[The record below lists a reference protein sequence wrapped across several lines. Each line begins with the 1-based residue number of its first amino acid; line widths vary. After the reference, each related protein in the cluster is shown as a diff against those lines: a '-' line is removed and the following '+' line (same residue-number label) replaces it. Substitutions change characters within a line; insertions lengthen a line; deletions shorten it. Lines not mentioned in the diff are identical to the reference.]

1 MAYNPQEIEKKW
13 QKHWQNEPDA
23 VTLSDHKKTK
33 FYCLDMFPY
42 PSGAG
47 IHMGHVKNYVFSDI
61 YARSKWLQ
69 GYNVLH
75 PMGWDAFGLPAEN
88 AAIKRGVHPQK
99 STQQSITTFTKQL
112 KGLGLFYDWTKEI
125 NTTDPEYYKW
135 TQWIFLKMYN
145 ADLAYC
151 ANKPINWCPSCK
163 TGLANEEVVNGGC
176 ERCGTKVEQKQIPQW
191 VLKITQYAQKLID
204 GLQDLDWPEK
214 VKQMQRN
221 WIGKSEGALVTF
233 TAKDHHGKPVDIEIF
248 TTRPDTLLGVTYL
261 VVAPDAPIVQDIIA
275 PQHVDAVRT
284 YQEHVKKMSP
294 FDRQLDR
301 EKTGV
306 FTGTYAQH
314 PITGKDIP
322 VWLASY
328 VLSDYGT
335 GAVMAVPAH
344 DARDFEFAGKYD
356 LPIIQVIESPEV
368 TRDASGKLTA
378 AYEGD
383 GLLINSG
390 QFNGV
395 DSKKAI
401 EEITK
406 LLTAKG
412 KGKHHIQY
420 KLRDWIFSR
429 QRYWGE
435 PIPLIHCPTC
445 GIVPVPEKDLPV
457 LLPDVERYEP
467 TGTGQSPLA
476 AIESWVNV
484 ACPRCKGP
492 GKRETNTMPQWA
504 GSCWYFLRYPNPR
517 LKDKAF
523 DVEDM
528 SYWMP
533 VDLYIGGIEH
543 AILHL
548 LYARFYIKVLA
559 DLGYLSFNEPF
570 KKLYNQGMILKF
582 SEKSGQVEKMSK
594 SKGNVVNPDDIAAA
608 YGVDALRLYIMFM
621 GPVEMDCE
629 WQENGLEGMKRFLN
643 RLWTYLTTQG
653 TILADTAAEDAQ
665 ITARVQL
672 FLMEFQD
679 RITHFKPN
687 TAISAM
693 MELLNDLMGKQ
704 APLRSSSYAGQ
715 AKISKK
721 SAESMLVSLSVIAPH
736 IACELLEQLLHKK
749 LRDCSWPTCD
759 KSALQAQPVV
769 IAIQVNGK
777 TRCTISVAKGTDKKT
792 IENQARVAA
801 NKWLAQATIKK
812 VIVVPDRLINFVI

>member
-13 QKHWQNEPDA
+13 QKHWQTEPDA
-23 VTLSDHKKTK
+23 VTLPDHTKTK

-47 IHMGHVKNYVFSDI
+47 IHMGHVKNYVFSDM
-61 YARSKWLQ
+61 YARCKWLQ

-88 AAIKRGVHPQK
+88 AAIKQGVHPQK
-99 STQQSITTFTKQL
+99 STQQSIATFTKQL
-112 KGLGLFYDWTKEI
+112 KSLGLFYDWTKEI

-204 GLQDLDWPEK
+204 GLEELDWSDK

-221 WIGKSEGALVTF
+221 WIGKSEGTLVTF
-233 TAKDHHGKPVDIEIF
+233 TAKDHHGKPLNIEIF
-248 TTRPDTLLGVTYL
+248 TTRPDTLFGVTYL

-275 PQHVDAVRT
+275 PQHVDAVRA

-294 FDRQLDR
+294 FERQLDR

-344 DARDFEFAGKYD
+344 DTRDFEFAQKYG
-356 LPIIQVIESPEV
+356 LPVIQVIESPEAAH
-368 TRDASGKLTA
+368 DASGKLTA

-383 GLLINSG
+383 GILINSG

-395 DSKKAI
+395 ECTKATA
-401 EEITK
+401 EITK
-406 LLTAKG
+406 LLASKRMG
-412 KGKHHIQY
+412 NHHVQY

-445 GIVPVPEKDLPV
+445 GTVPVPEKDLPV

-476 AIESWVNV
+476 AIDSWVNV
-484 ACPRCKGP
+484 SCPRCKGP
-492 GKRETNTMPQWA
+492 AKRETNTMPQWA
-504 GSCWYFLRYPNPR
+504 GSCWYFLRYPNPG
-517 LKDKAF
+517 LKDRAF

-570 KKLYNQGMILKF
+570 KKLYNQGMILKY

-653 TILADTAAEDAQ
+653 TILADNASEDAQ
-665 ITARVQL
+665 VSARIQL
-672 FLMEFQD
+672 FLIEFQD
-679 RITHFKPN
+679 RVAQFKPN

-693 MELLNDLMGKQ
+693 MELLNDLM
-704 APLRSSSYAGQ
+704 ARQ
-715 AKISKK
+715 AKISRK
-721 SAESMLVSLSVIAPH
+721 SVESMLVSLSIIAPH
-736 IACELLEQLLHKK
+736 IASELLEQLLHKK
-749 LRDCSWPTCD
+749 LRDCSWPVGD

-769 IAIQVNGK
+769 IAIQINGK
-777 TRCTISVAKGTDKKT
+777 TRCTISVAQGTDKKT
-792 IENQARVAA
+792 IENQAHIAA
-801 NKWLAQATIKK
+801 KKWLAQAMIKK
-812 VIVVPDRLINFVI
+812 VIFVPDRLINFVV